1 MNKRSRVKNVIKR
14 FLYFSLFHLRLFD
27 LFLKILAKVRQQHP
41 CIILLYHRI
50 TDNNSKYHN
59 QGRAMHHHI
68 KHLEKELPYLMRN
81 YQILT
86 IDEVIRH
93 LKSGVGF
100 RKPSVAI
107 TFDDG
112 YLDNYTLAY
121 PVLKKHGVPATV
133 YLSTGLIG
141 TSQRI
146 WTDQIEFMLL
156 GARKDQFNLPR
167 LFGNQELRI
176 KTKEEKEQVSNEI
189 TEALKKRPDAERTE
203 IMCELFKTLEIIGN
217 PVKNGEE
224 RIMLNWDEV
233 KEMANNGFII
243 GNHSHTHP
251 ILSRMP
257 VQKGK
262 EEIFESKK
270 IIEKNLGIKVKHFA
284 FPNGKEEDF
293 NEELKD
299 YCQEV
304 GFESV
309 ASVISGTNN
318 ALKGDT
324 MNLKRISA
332 TTPAWMLAGELVRLF
347 WKDGIKKGF
356 QRTQ

>member
-1 MNKRSRVKNVIKR
+1 MEIRIKNIIKS

-27 LFLKILAKVRQQHP
+27 LSLKILAKVCQQHP

-50 TDNNSKYHN
+50 TDKSSKYHN
-59 QGRAMHHHI
+59 QGRAMHHPAMHFKSEI
-68 KHLEKELPYLMRN
+68 LYLKRN

-86 IDEVIRH
+86 MDEVIRH

-100 RKPSVAI
+100 RKPAVAI

-112 YLDNYTLAY
+112 YLDNYTLAC
-121 PVLKKHGVPATV
+121 PVLKKHGVPATI

-156 GARKDQFNLPR
+156 ETRKGQLGLPK
-167 LFGNQELRI
+167 LLGDKELRI

-203 IMCELFKTLEIIGN
+203 IMRQLFKSLEINDNHG
-217 PVKNGEE
+217 KNCEE
-224 RIMLNWDEV
+224 RVMLNWDEV
-233 KEMANNGFII
+233 QKMAKNGITI
-243 GNHSHTHP
+243 GSHSHTHP

-257 VQKGK
+257 IQKGK
-262 EEIFESKK
+262 EEILESKK
-270 IIEKNLGIKVKHFA
+270 IIEENLGIKVKHFA

-293 NEELKD
+293 NEELRD
-299 YCQEV
+299 YCRDI

-309 ASVISGTNN
+309 ASVIYGTNN
-318 ALKGDT
+318 ASKGDPL
-324 MNLKRISA
+324 NLKRISA
-332 TTPAWMLAGELVRLF
+332 TAPAWMLAGNLIILLLRNSLS
-347 WKDGIKKGF
+347 KIKI
-356 QRTQ
+356 QIR

>member
-1 MNKRSRVKNVIKR
+1 
-14 FLYFSLFHLRLFD
+14 
-27 LFLKILAKVRQQHP
+27 
-41 CIILLYHRI
+41 
-50 TDNNSKYHN
+50 
-59 QGRAMHHHI
+59 MHHHI

-156 GARKDQFNLPR
+156 ETRKNQFSVPR
-167 LFGNQELRI
+167 LLGEKELRI
-176 KTKEEKEQVSNEI
+176 KTKKEKEQVSNGI

-203 IMCELFKTLEIIGN
+203 IMRQLFESLEINDNHG
-217 PVKNGEE
+217 KNCEE
-224 RIMLNWDEV
+224 RVMLNWDEV
-233 KEMANNGFII
+233 QKMAKNGITI
-243 GNHSHTHP
+243 GSHSHTHP

-257 VQKGK
+257 IQKGK

-270 IIEKNLGIKVKHFA
+270 IIEENLGIKVKHFA

-293 NEELKD
+293 NEELRD
-299 YCQEV
+299 YCRDI

-309 ASVISGTNN
+309 ASVIYGTNN
-318 ALKGDT
+318 ASKGDPL
-324 MNLKRISA
+324 NLKRISPI
-332 TTPAWMLAGELVRLF
+332 TPVWMLAGELVKLF
-347 WKDGIKKGF
+347 I
-356 QRTQ
+356 RTNRI